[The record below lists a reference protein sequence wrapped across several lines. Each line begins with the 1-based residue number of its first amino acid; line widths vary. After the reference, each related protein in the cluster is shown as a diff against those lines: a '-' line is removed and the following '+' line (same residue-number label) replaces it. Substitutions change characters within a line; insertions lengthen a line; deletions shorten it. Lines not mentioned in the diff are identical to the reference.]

1 MKFEF
6 NEIWDERLCE
16 ESDNFVNWDMRVLWQ
31 VILDQVAHENHILNN
46 TDVNE
51 GLSSNLG
58 IAFLLLS
65 SFYLFEI

>member
-16 ESDNFVNWDMRVLWQ
+16 EADNYVNWDMRV
-31 VILDQVAHENHILNN
+31 ILDQVAYENHILNN

-51 GLSSNLG
+51 GL
-58 IAFLLLS
+58 
-65 SFYLFEI
+65 